1 METILTQNK
10 NPLKLDD
17 KLVAKMLVKFLR
29 HEIHHSGFSKAIVG
43 ISGGID
49 SAVVAYLAV
58 EALGAK
64 NVLGLMLPYQTSSKS
79 SLTDAEKIISNL
91 KIKSDKIEI
100 TNIVEPLFKNQKIS
114 DNLRRGNIMARA
126 RMIILYDT
134 SQKENALVIGT
145 SNKTEILLGYG
156 TQFGDLASALNP
168 IGDLYKTQIIS
179 LAKYLG
185 IPKNI
190 ISKKPSADLF
200 IGQTD
205 ESDFGFTY
213 DEVDRLLYYLVDERM
228 NQNELIEKGFD
239 KKFISK
245 VKKMIQKN
253 QFKRRPPVIAKISNR
268 TVNIDFRYPRDWG
281 I

>member
-100 TNIVEPLFKNQKIS
+100 TNIVEPLFKNQKII

-126 RMIILYDT
+126 RMIILYDA

-200 IGQTD
+200 VGQTD
-205 ESDFGFTY
+205 ETDFGFTY

>member
-79 SLTDAEKIISNL
+79 SLTDAEKIFSAL
-91 KIKSDKIEI
+91 KIKSEKIEI
-100 TNIVEPLFKNQKIS
+100 TKIVEPLFKSQKII

-126 RMIILYDT
+126 RMIILYDA

-200 IGQTD
+200 VGQTD
-205 ESDFGFTY
+205 ETDFGFTY

>member
-1 METILTQNK
+1 
-10 NPLKLDD
+10 
-17 KLVAKMLVKFLR
+17 
-29 HEIHHSGFSKAIVG
+29 
-43 ISGGID
+43 
-49 SAVVAYLAV
+49 
-58 EALGAK
+58 
-64 NVLGLMLPYQTSSKS
+64 
-79 SLTDAEKIISNL
+79 
-91 KIKSDKIEI
+91 
-100 TNIVEPLFKNQKIS
+100 
-114 DNLRRGNIMARA
+114 MARA
-126 RMIILYDT
+126 RMIILYDA

-200 IGQTD
+200 VGQTD
-205 ESDFGFTY
+205 ETDFGFTY

-245 VKKMIQKN
+245 VK
-253 QFKRRPPVIAKISNR
+253 R
-268 TVNIDFRYPRDWG
+268 
-281 I
+281 